1 MAIFNGNKVTVI
13 AGSTTI
19 SDHVS
24 TVTLSRE
31 VEAVTITAMN
41 DTVQNMIG
49 GIEVSSV
56 SMEIYND
63 FAASSVNSVFEDAI
77 GTKLAIKLIPVTGTV
92 SATNPSYSM
101 SCLITQW
108 QPINGSVDATAAT
121 ASVTLPVTAITKS
134 TSA

>member
-41 DTVQNMIG
+41 DLVQNMIG

-56 SMEIYND
+56 SLEVYND
-63 FAASSVNSVFEDAI
+63 FAAASVNSIFEDAI
-77 GTKLAIKLIPVTGTV
+77 GSKLAIKLIPVTGTV

>member
-41 DTVQNMIG
+41 DLVQNMIG

-63 FAASSVNSVFEDAI
+63 FAASSVNSIFEDAI
-77 GTKLAIKLIPVTGTV
+77 GSKLAIKLIPVTGTV

>member
-1 MAIFNGNKVTVI
+1 MGNKVTVI

-24 TVTLSRE
+24 TVSLNRE
-31 VEAVTITAMN
+31 VEAITITSMN
-41 DTVQNMIG
+41 DVVNNLIG
-49 GIEVSSV
+49 GVEVSTLSLEV
-56 SMEIYND
+56 FND
-63 FAASSVNSVFEDAI
+63 FAASSVNSIFEDAI
-77 GTKLAIKLIPVTGTV
+77 GSKLAIKLIPVTGTV

-108 QPINGSVDATAAT
+108 TPINGSTDGAAT
-121 ASVTLPVTAITKS
+121 ASVTYPVTAITKS

>member
-1 MAIFNGNKVTVI
+1 MAIFMGNKVTVI
-13 AGSTTI
+13 VGTTTI

-24 TVTLSRE
+24 TVSLNRE

-41 DTVQNMIG
+41 DTVQNMVG
-49 GIEVSSV
+49 GVEVSSV
-56 SMEIYND
+56 SMEVFND
-63 FAASSVNSVFEDAI
+63 FAAASVNSLFEDAI
-77 GTKLAIKLIPVTGTV
+77 GSKLAVKLIPVTGTV

-108 QPINGSVDATAAT
+108 TPISGATDAAAT
-121 ASVTLPVTAITKS
+121 ASITIPVTAITKS